1 MKILICAVPPHKIHD
16 TASKVECD
24 HLRIIGSKDP
34 IKTWQRI
41 PSADLCIVV
50 STQASTSNMT
60 HVRRMFGKQFVA
72 APSLNEA
79 IRIANDA
86 AAAAEKKKRVA

>member
-1 MKILICAVPPHKIHD
+1 MRILICAVPPHKITD

-24 HLRIIGSKDP
+24 HLRIIGSKDTL
-34 IKTWQRI
+34 KCWQRM

-50 STQASTSNMT
+50 STQVSAQGLH
-60 HVRRMFGKQFVA
+60 HVKRVFGKQFVA

-86 AAAAEKKKRVA
+86 AAADEKKRA